1 MDSLTQCL
9 PAATQLVDLNRFKF
23 NCANEYVEIIKA
35 SRNANK
41 VILRGDIQ
49 CIKEE
54 CDFGAD
60 VKYKTKNLCF
70 VTPTDKGKKKADQAT
85 YDN

>member
-1 MDSLTQCL
+1 MDSFTQCL
-9 PAATQLVDLNRFKF
+9 PAATQLVDLQYF
-23 NCANEYVEIIKA
+23 NYKCGNDYVGIVKA
-35 SRNANK
+35 SRNAEK
-41 VILRGDIQ
+41 VIMRGNIQ

-60 VKYKTKNLCF
+60 IKYKTKNLCF
-70 VTPTDKGKKKADQAT
+70 IEPTSKDKKKADQAT